1 MYVPDDIRS
10 LLYATRRVCRM
21 RVYRGY
27 IRAFVALSSLSSFRE
42 RPSMRTATV
51 AILEKARGT
60 ATVNRCA
67 DYLSRAAARLRP
79 SAARF
84 RRGRNF
90 SDRTCD
96 ELSLC
101 LSVPLAEGGCI
112 PRFPWR
118 CRVACDKRVT
128 TAWTT
133 SEIEISRTAAS
144 RLRARIIINAAT
156 YRHGRE
162 RKREKE
168 GEGGNNWIVECGAVS
183 APRRACFSSELR

>member
-1 MYVPDDIRS
+1 MPHASVPRIYPGFRCTFVPFVFSRKAIDAHRDGRDSRESPRNRDCKS
-10 LLYATRRVCRM
+10 L
-21 RVYRGY
+21 RG
-27 IRAFVALSSLSSFRE
+27 LSL
-42 RPSMRTATV
+42 
-51 AILEKARGT
+51 
-60 ATVNRCA
+60 
-67 DYLSRAAARLRP
+67 RAAARLRP

-96 ELSLC
+96 ELSPC

-156 YRHGRE
+156 YRHERE

-168 GEGGNNWIVECGAVS
+168 GERGNNWIVECGAVS